1 MSSSYSDSEQG
12 YGASAAAPGAPG
24 TAQTAGLVWPSQD
37 STATEGGRPFDE
49 WASASSALVYSVI
62 DGGSDGDLLY
72 HASTHDEP
80 PSQLYNDDSLFSP
93 HGTAHG
99 GGWPTREGSKDDFGS
114 VINVE
119 TLDAEASA
127 QSLLVTLAVLCALC
141 SFASQALWSY
151 VLQLQ

>member
-12 YGASAAAPGAPG
+12 YNASAVAQGKPGAALP
-24 TAQTAGLVWPSQD
+24 AAGLAGPSQD
-37 STATEGGRPFDE
+37 STATDGGRPFDE

-62 DGGSDGDLLY
+62 DEGSDGDHPYDL
-72 HASTHDEP
+72 STQLQDEP

-93 HGTAHG
+93 QAAAHG
-99 GGWPTREGSKDDFGS
+99 SGWPAREGSKDDFGS

-127 QSLLVTLAVLCALC
+127 QSLPVSLGVLCGLSAT
-141 SFASQALWSY
+141 A
-151 VLQLQ
+151 